1 MSVEICEKALNKLQ
15 MVRKEKEKQYIR
27 LFDKLSVQQSRE
39 LLDEIKDLD
48 KDIVLAKRTFLNAK
62 AKEKVQWGHI

>member
-1 MSVEICEKALNKLQ
+1 MSVETCEKALNKLQ

-27 LFDKLSVQQSRE
+27 LFDKMSVQQSRA

-48 KDIVLAKRTFLNAK
+48 KDIVLAKRTFLSAK
-62 AKEKVQWGHI
+62 AKEKVQ

>member
-27 LFDKLSVQQSRE
+27 LFDKLSVQQSRA
-39 LLDEIKDLD
+39 LLDVD